1 MGLLEKSHP
10 GEVEVLVLRLREAV
24 KISLGSIWSSK
35 LRSGLTTL
43 GIIIGIAAVVANVS
57 LGESFN
63 VYFAEEINAQGS
75 NFIIIYSQEPN
86 LFYTD
91 ELELIDKTP
100 GVSGVSPIKEQLG
113 EVTYFSQTKNIN
125 VVGVTGDYEDTANI
139 IMEEGSFISDQDT
152 FSAAIGSE
160 VANEKFN
167 RNIST
172 RSTIN
177 VSFRLE
183 GGRIVTRKFKV
194 KGIIE
199 SPGVSFVGG
208 GIDRDVSIFIPVS
221 TINQMLEEDD
231 FSAFFAMSDSLDDLE
246 EVSDEVD
253 KRLARNFGVSSRD
266 LEDED
271 AKPYRIF
278 NQADVL
284 EQTNQLADTLRNF
297 LVAVALISLLVGSIG
312 IMNIMLVTV
321 TERTREIG
329 IMKALGY
336 SGADILLLFL
346 IESVILSLFG
356 GLLGVGVGIG
366 GAYAVTNFLNLPF
379 LFSPYIFE
387 AGFLVAIIVGVAAGV
402 YPANKAAKMA
412 PVDALRYE

>member
-1 MGLLEKSHP
+1 MVGRMLKIRQAIS
-10 GEVEVLVLRLREAV
+10 
-24 KISLGSIWSSK
+24 ISLGSIESAK

-43 GIIIGIAAVVANVS
+43 GIVIGIAAVVANVS

-63 VYFAEEINAQGS
+63 VFFEEEINAQGS

-86 LFYTD
+86 LFYNN
-91 ELELIDKTP
+91 ELQIIKKT
-100 GVSGVSPIKEQLG
+100 SGISRVSPIKQQLG
-113 EVTYFSQTKNIN
+113 VVTYSSQTKNIDI
-125 VVGVTGDYEDTANI
+125 VGVTGDYEDTANI
-139 IMEEGSFISDQDT
+139 IMESGSFIRDQDA
-152 FSAAIGSE
+152 FSAAIGSK
-160 VANEKFN
+160 VANEKFD
-167 RNIST
+167 RNISA
-172 RSTIN
+172 RSSIDITL
-177 VSFRLE
+177 RLE
-183 GGRIVTRKFKV
+183 GGRTVTRKFKV

-199 SPGVSFVGG
+199 SLNTSFAGG

-231 FSAFFAMSDSLDDLE
+231 FSAFFAMSDNIEDVE

-253 KRLARNFGVSSRD
+253 RRLARNFGVSSRD
-266 LEDED
+266 LDDED

-329 IMKALGY
+329 IMKALGF
-336 SGADILLLFL
+336 SSTDILILFL

-356 GLLGVGVGIG
+356 GLLGLAVGIG
-366 GAYAVTNFLNLPF
+366 GAYVVTAALGLPF
-379 LFSPYIFE
+379 MYPGYVFE
-387 AGFLVAIIVGVAAGV
+387 IGVLVAVIVGVAAGV
-402 YPANKAAKMA
+402 YPANKAAKLA
-412 PVDALRYE
+412 PVDALRHE

>member
-1 MGLLEKSHP
+1 MLKIRQAIS
-10 GEVEVLVLRLREAV
+10 
-24 KISLGSIWSSK
+24 ISLGSIASAK

-63 VYFAEEINAQGS
+63 VFFEEEINAQGS

-86 LFYTD
+86 HFYNN
-91 ELELIDKTP
+91 ELQIIKKTP
-100 GVSGVSPIKEQLG
+100 GISGVSPIKQQLG
-113 EVTYFSQTKNIN
+113 EVTSFSQKKNIEIA
-125 VVGVTGDYEDTANI
+125 GVTGDYEDTANI
-139 IMEEGSFISDQDT
+139 IMERGSFISDQDA

-160 VANEKFN
+160 VANEKFD

-172 RSTIN
+172 RSSIDITL
-177 VSFRLE
+177 RLE
-183 GGRIVTRKFKV
+183 GGRTVTRKFKV

-199 SPGVSFVGG
+199 SPGTSFGGG
-208 GIDRDVSIFIPVS
+208 GINRDTSIFIPVS

-231 FSAFFAMSDSLDDLE
+231 FSAFFAMSDNLEDLDV
-246 EVSDEVD
+246 VSDEVD

-266 LEDED
+266 IDDED
-271 AKPYRIF
+271 AKPYTIF
-278 NQADVL
+278 NQADIL
-284 EQTNQLADTLRNF
+284 EQTNQLADSLKNF
-297 LVAVALISLLVGSIG
+297 LVVVALISLLVGSIG

-329 IMKALGY
+329 IMKALGF
-336 SGADILLLFL
+336 SGTDILLLFL

-366 GAYAVTNFLNLPF
+366 GAYAVTNILSLPF
-379 LFSPYIFE
+379 LYSPYIFE
-387 AGFLVAIIVGVAAGV
+387 AGLIVALIVGVAAGV
-402 YPANKAAKMA
+402 YPASKAAKLA
-412 PVDALRYE
+412 PVDALRHE

>member
-1 MGLLEKSHP
+1 MLKVRQAIG
-10 GEVEVLVLRLREAV
+10 
-24 KISLGSIWSSK
+24 ISLGSIASAK

-63 VYFAEEINAQGS
+63 VFFEEEINAQGS

-86 LFYTD
+86 LFYNN
-91 ELELIDKTP
+91 ELQIIKKTP
-100 GVSGVSPIKEQLG
+100 GISGVSPIKQQLG
-113 EVTYFSQTKNIN
+113 VVTSFSQKKNIDIA
-125 VVGVTGDYEDTANI
+125 GVTGDYEDTANI
-139 IMEEGSFISDQDT
+139 IMESGSFISDQDA
-152 FSAAIGSE
+152 FSAAIGSK
-160 VANEKFN
+160 VANEKFD

-172 RSTIN
+172 RSSIDITL
-177 VSFRLE
+177 RLE
-183 GGRIVTRKFKV
+183 GGRTVTRKFKV
-194 KGIIE
+194 KGIIK
-199 SPGVSFVGG
+199 SPATSFVGG

-231 FSAFFAMSDSLDDLE
+231 FSAFFAMSDNIE
-246 EVSDEVD
+246 KVVEVSDEVD

-266 LEDED
+266 INDED

-329 IMKALGY
+329 IMKALGF
-336 SGADILLLFL
+336 SSTDILLLFL
-346 IESVILSLFG
+346 IESIIISLFG
-356 GLLGVGVGIG
+356 GLLGVGVGVG
-366 GAYAVTNFLNLPF
+366 GAYAATNLLNLPF
-379 LFSPYIFE
+379 LYSPYIFV
-387 AGFLVAIIVGVAAGV
+387 AGLIVAIVVGVAAGV
-402 YPANKAAKMA
+402 YPASKAAKLV
-412 PVDALRYE
+412 PVDALRHE

>member
-1 MGLLEKSHP
+1 MGS
-10 GEVEVLVLRLREAV
+10 V
-24 KISLGSIWSSK
+24 GSAK

-63 VYFAEEINAQGS
+63 LFFEEEIGALGS
-75 NFIIIYSQEPN
+75 NFIIVFSQEPN

-91 ELELIDKTP
+91 ELEIIDKTA
-100 GVSGVSPIKEQLG
+100 GVMGVSPIKQQLG
-113 EVTYFSQTKNIN
+113 EVTYLSQNKNIN
-125 VVGVTGDYEDTANI
+125 IVGVSEDYEDTANI
-139 IMEEGSFISDQDT
+139 VMEEGSFITDQDK
-152 FSAAIGSE
+152 FSAVIGSD
-160 VANEKFN
+160 VAYEKFD
-167 RNIST
+167 RNLSS
-172 RSTIN
+172 RSSIDIT
-177 VSFRLE
+177 FRLE
-183 GGRIVTRKFKV
+183 EGRSVSRQFKV

-199 SPGVSFVGG
+199 SPETSFAEG

-221 TINQMLEEDD
+221 TINEMLEEED
-231 FSAFFAMSDSLDDLE
+231 FGAFFIMSGSLEDVE

-266 LEDED
+266 LDDED
-271 AKPYRIF
+271 AKPYTIF

-284 EQTNQLADTLRNF
+284 EQVNQLSDSLAAF

-336 SGADILLLFL
+336 SSTDVLLLFL
-346 IESVILSLFG
+346 VEAVILSLLG
-356 GLLGVGVGIG
+356 GIVGLGVGLA
-366 GAYAVTNFLNLPF
+366 GAYTVTNFLNLPF
-379 LFSPYIFE
+379 LYPPYILE
-387 AGFLVAIIVGVAAGV
+387 VGLAVALIVGVVAGV
-402 YPANKAAKMA
+402 YPANKAAKMN